1 MCMWV
6 WRPRVGWLDVVVHT
20 SSLLWC
26 LILGR
31 VLPTTKDVWY
41 DVCMPTWVYTFV
53 CLYQCIHVGMIRCLY
68 ELMYVHIGNVGTD
81 DTYREKNVAVRAYEC
96 CLCFGYIFSL
106 MYSWGFYRQTKML
119 FPAERKYLLSLS
131 LIKNFLLQIWKEFLN
146 GKFLRL
152 VSFSFVLNLF
162 VRSALLLDWRHPGVE
177 VSYQVSN

>member
-41 DVCMPTWVYTFV
+41 DVCMPTWVYKFV

-106 MYSWGFYRQTKML
+106 MYSCWPQMIVSIRTNDEDFIDKQKCYFQQKENI
-119 FPAERKYLLSLS
+119 FFLSLW
-131 LIKNFLLQIWKEFLN
+131 LKTFCYKFEKNFWMENFWDW
-146 GKFLRL
+146 
-152 VSFSFVLNLF
+152 SH
-162 VRSALLLDWRHPGVE
+162 SA
-177 VSYQVSN
+177 SC